1 MAEGWD
7 ETGWVTNDAPCLHA
21 RTLFSGVVAS
31 EQDMRRA
38 ERAILYE
45 LKCDTHMQCAFL
57 RSFDYT
63 RLRISALYGQAPVG
77 GLRASHEGLRVLLDR
92 DGRVSVLVV
101 DPMPLPPTVK

>member
-1 MAEGWD
+1 MTEEWD
-7 ETGWVTNDAPCLHA
+7 ESCWVAYDAPCLHA
-21 RTLFSGVVAS
+21 RTLFSGVVAND
-31 EQDMRRA
+31 QDMRRA
-38 ERAILYE
+38 ERAILHE

-92 DGRVSVLVV
+92 NGRVRVMVM
-101 DPMPLPPTVK
+101 DPMPLPTVK